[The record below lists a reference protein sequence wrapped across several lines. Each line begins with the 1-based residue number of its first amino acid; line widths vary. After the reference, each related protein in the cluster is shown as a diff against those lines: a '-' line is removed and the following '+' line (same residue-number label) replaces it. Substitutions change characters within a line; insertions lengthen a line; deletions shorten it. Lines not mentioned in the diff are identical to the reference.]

1 MLFKTE
7 TEIINEICVV
17 YEKTFFKLFQFFFPI
32 FFVPLLAV
40 GLASSTMGPF
50 SFRASNVSFLSYY
63 TDIIYF
69 LQFCEHQENMVRPFV
84 QRCFFHLISSW
95 RISKKMLSPF
105 LRSVWLWKFVWFLV
119 MRSSLLPFLHT
130 FKLFWIV
137 TVVTGTFSFEIFCFL
152 YNVR

>member
-50 SFRASNVSFLSYY
+50 SFRASNLSFLSYY
-63 TDIIYF
+63 TDIISF

-95 RISKKMLSPF
+95 RISKKKCCR
-105 LRSVWLWKFVWFLV
+105 RSYVQFGCENSFGFWLCEALYCQFCT
-119 MRSSLLPFLHT
+119 RSSYFELLLLSLA
-130 FKLFWIV
+130 LFHSKFFV
-137 TVVTGTFSFEIFCFL
+137 FCIM
-152 YNVR
+152 